1 MLEASS
7 VHHPQQILQDY
18 VISCPDKW
26 NHLRSAE
33 SVMFGHV
40 PHNVG
45 ECFCQRKNIF
55 PTGLGASPCTKP
67 IWDSSESSSQAE
79 PFITNRPCSPSTPNV
94 HCHRVHSISYLRQQM
109 QRCISFPIPG
119 NRCRTSG
126 LYNCAVSPA
135 LGRTSS
141 THSFIFSSGCP
152 SCFSVDTKFKP
163 LDSH

>member
-1 MLEASS
+1 MVSGI
-7 VHHPQQILQDY
+7 QRGQDIMARKEGR
-18 VISCPDKW
+18 VFC
-26 NHLRSAE
+26 
-33 SVMFGHV
+33 
-40 PHNVG
+40 
-45 ECFCQRKNIF
+45 CQRKNIF
-55 PTGLGASPCTKP
+55 PTGLKASPCIKP

-79 PFITNRPCSPSTPNV
+79 PFITNQPCSPSTPNV

-141 THSFIFSSGCP
+141 THSFISFPDVHPVSRLTGE
-152 SCFSVDTKFKP
+152 F
-163 LDSH
+163 H

>member
-1 MLEASS
+1 MRRCLCNLHISRDAACKGKAVAPLASRRFPTLNAAAALVS
-7 VHHPQQILQDY
+7 RDGSDH
-18 VISCPDKW
+18 ISP
-26 NHLRSAE
+26 E
-33 SVMFGHV
+33 SV
-40 PHNVG
+40 N
-45 ECFCQRKNIF
+45 FCQRKNIF

-141 THSFIFSSGCP
+141 FSP
-152 SCFSVDTKFKP
+152 TD
-163 LDSH
+163 

>member
-1 MLEASS
+1 MQTLII
-7 VHHPQQILQDY
+7 Q
-18 VISCPDKW
+18 
-26 NHLRSAE
+26 
-33 SVMFGHV
+33 
-40 PHNVG
+40 
-45 ECFCQRKNIF
+45 CQRKNIF

-67 IWDSSESSSQAE
+67 ILDSSESSSQAE

-141 THSFIFSSGCP
+141 THSFHFFPPDVHPVSRLTQTHS
-152 SCFSVDTKFKP
+152 FKKSARF
-163 LDSH
+163 LALALNYQ